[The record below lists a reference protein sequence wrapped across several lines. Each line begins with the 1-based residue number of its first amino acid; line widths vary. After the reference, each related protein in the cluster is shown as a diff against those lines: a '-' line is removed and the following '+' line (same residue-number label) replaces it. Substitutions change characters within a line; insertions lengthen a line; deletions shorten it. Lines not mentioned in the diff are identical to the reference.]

1 MKIKTVHSLLLE
13 LRPSEDLKI
22 LKNYENQ
29 ISWVENPDEKHL
41 RTLYS
46 KSLALF
52 MYLST
57 RDFGMPLIE
66 AMSQG
71 CVPIA
76 GNHSSIPEVMADAGI
91 SVNVSNPEEISRAMI
106 RCIKNNV
113 DIIDIRKKGQ
123 FRANLFN
130 WKNTVK
136 TTSRILS

>member
-1 MKIKTVHSLLLE
+1 
-13 LRPSEDLKI
+13 
-22 LKNYENQ
+22 
-29 ISWVENPDEKHL
+29 
-41 RTLYS
+41 
-46 KSLALF
+46 
-52 MYLST
+52 
-57 RDFGMPLIE
+57 MPLIE

-106 RCIKNNV
+106 RCIKNDL
-113 DIIDIRKKGQ
+113 DIIDIRKKGH

-136 TTSRILS
+136 TTSEFYHRLCK